1 MIAVP
6 VLLAASLGLFEQS
19 VGIGAPSRPGR
30 ARLAGK
36 SLQVSGGGANMWALA
51 DAFHLVSR
59 AAQGDVSLTVD
70 VAFTNPGGNHHKK
83 AGPIFRAGLDPDDA
97 YADLVVHGDGLISLQ
112 YRQLKGGPTAEIST
126 TIKAPATLRL
136 ERHGHLISAEVR
148 PAGALA
154 FQPIGAL
161 TIVLPDRIH
170 AGLAVCSHD
179 DRRLETAVFRN
190 LEWRNDG
197 AVDPKSRIVE
207 STLEII
213 DIDTARRHIVRRA
226 REHFEAPNWTP
237 DGRTLIYNGGGR
249 LYRIPVEGGEP
260 VRIETGSLRL
270 NNDHGLSPDGRTLA
284 ISGSESGPSQIFT
297 VSVNGGIPKLVVA
310 ARPSYW
316 HGWSPDGRTLVY
328 CAQRNGEY
336 DIYAVPAAGG
346 GLPERRLTTAP
357 GLDDGPDFSPDGQWI
372 YINSER
378 NGLMRIWRI
387 RPDASVQELVSDG
400 PPSADW
406 FAHPSPD
413 GRHLI
418 YIAFEASVKGH
429 PPNKDV
435 QLRLLPIGGGQSR
448 RLATLFG
455 GQGTM
460 NVPSWAPDSRRFA
473 FVSYRLVA
481 PAPVSPGRVT
491 SAR

>member
-1 MIAVP
+1 MIAFP
-6 VLLAASLGLFEQS
+6 VLFAAAAGIGLFDHS
-19 VGIGAPSRPGR
+19 TDIGAPSKKGS
-30 ARLAGK
+30 ARLSGK
-36 SLQVSGGGANMWALA
+36 TYRVSGGGANMWALT

-59 AAQGDVSLTVD
+59 EARGDVSLTAD
-70 VAFTNPGGNHHKK
+70 VAFDTKDGNGHKK

-97 YADLVVHGDGLISLQ
+97 YADLVAHGDGLISLQ
-112 YRQLKGGPTAEIST
+112 YRQLKGGPTAEVST
-126 TIKAPATLRL
+126 TVKGPATLRL
-136 ERHGHLISAEVR
+136 ERHGHVISAEVK
-148 PAGALA
+148 PAGAKA
-154 FQPIGAL
+154 FQPVGAL
-161 TIVLPDRIH
+161 TIVLPETIE

-179 DRRLETAVFRN
+179 DQAIETAIFRN
-190 LEWRNDG
+190 VEWRNDG
-197 AVDPKSRIVE
+197 VVDPKARVVE
-207 STLEII
+207 STLETI
-213 DIDTARRHIVRRA
+213 DIETGQRQIVRRA

-237 DGRTLIYNGGGR
+237 DGRTLIYNGGGK
-249 LYRIPVEGGEP
+249 LYRIPVDGGGEP
-260 VRIETGSLRL
+260 VRIETGALRL

-284 ISGSESGPSQIFT
+284 ISGAESGQSQIYT
-297 VSVNGGIPKLVVA
+297 VSVNGGVPKAIVE

-316 HGWSPDGRTLVY
+316 HGWSPDGKTLVY
-328 CAQRNGEY
+328 CAQRKGEY
-336 DIYAVPAAGG
+336 DIYSVPAGG
-346 GLPERRLTTAP
+346 GPERRLTTAP

-378 NGLMRIWRI
+378 TGLMRIWRI

-413 GRHLI
+413 GRHLA

-435 QLRLLPIGGGQSR
+435 QLRLMPVGGKSK

-460 NVPSWAPDSRRFA
+460 NVPSWSPDSKRFA
-473 FVSYRLVA
+473 FVSYRLVG
-481 PAPVSPGRVT
+481 PASGRQ
-491 SAR
+491 